1 MGLETGGVIIMTRI
15 MGFRLFSYIASGI
28 LSTVLAGGYAY
39 AAGGSKL
46 DNALDQVNAAGTST
60 YSVTG
65 NVSNNCTY
73 TSSSNSICLGTYIW
87 TDDHSNDASTN
98 KGALIQNGNVQQNLV
113 SNINISSTVSPVS
126 ASANIV
132 SNVTPAPNST
142 INLSNSANSTGF
154 VGGY

>member
-1 MGLETGGVIIMTRI
+1 MTRI
-15 MGFRLFSYIASGI
+15 MGFRLFKYIASGM
-28 LSTVLAGGYAY
+28 LTTVLAGGYAY
-39 AAGGSKL
+39 AAGLSRL
-46 DNALDQVNAAGTST
+46 DNALDQVDATGTST

-65 NVSNNCTY
+65 DVSNNCTL
-73 TSSSNSICLGTYIW
+73 TSSSNSICLG
-87 TDDHSNDASTN
+87 DDHSNDASTN
-98 KGALIQNGNVQQNLV
+98 KGALIQNGYVQQNLV

>member
-1 MGLETGGVIIMTRI
+1 MTRI
-15 MGFRLFSYIASGI
+15 TGVKRFSYIASCI
-28 LSTVLAGGYAY
+28 LSLSGVLAGGYAH
-39 AAGGSKL
+39 AAGGSRL
-46 DNALDQVNAAGTST
+46 DNALDQVAGEGTST

-65 NVSNNCTY
+65 NVTNDCQLSN
-73 TSSSNSICLGTYIW
+73 SSNSICLGTYIW
-87 TDDHSNDASTN
+87 TDDHSNDQSSN
-98 KGALIQNGNVQQNLV
+98 KGALIQNGYVQQNLV

-154 VGGY
+154 IGGY

>member
-1 MGLETGGVIIMTRI
+1 MGV
-15 MGFRLFSYIASGI
+15 RLFSAYIVSGVVC
-28 LSTVLAGGYAY
+28 LSWVLGGYAQ
-39 AAGGSKL
+39 AAGGSLL
-46 DNALDQVNAAGTST
+46 DNALDQVNATGTST
-60 YSVTG
+60 YSVSG
-65 NVSNNCTY
+65 NVDNNCTL
-73 TSSSNSICLGTYIW
+73 TDSANSICLGTYIW

-98 KGALIQNGNVQQNLV
+98 KGAMIMNGNVQQNLV

-154 VGGY
+154 IGGY